1 MRREPKHEGD
11 IMMTNPS
18 EKTVLVVDDE
28 PDVVFFLQTA
38 LEDAGFNVVTASN
51 GNEALERVTE
61 HTPDFISCDLVM
73 PKKSGVKFLY
83 ELRRNKKWSRIPV
96 VIVTAHAR
104 DELGSKDLREILDGK
119 TISGPHT
126 YLEKPV
132 RAESYVHMVKRELG
146 IEEPPGAQTADPA
159 LDENQQELKDQIKDM
174 LDSAGA
180 DSLERIADILRNKDG

>member
-1 MRREPKHEGD
+1 MVTPE
-11 IMMTNPS
+11 

-51 GNEALERVTE
+51 GIEALEKVKE
-61 HTPDFISCDLVM
+61 NPPDFISCDLVM
-73 PKKSGVKFLY
+73 PKKSGIKFLY

-104 DELGSKDLREILDGK
+104 DELGSKDLREILEGK
-119 TISGPHT
+119 TISGPHV

-132 RAESYVHMVKRELG
+132 RADSFVNMVKKELG
-146 IEEPPGAQTADPA
+146 IEVQVDEQSAGSALTPDQEALKEEVESLLETADPEA
-159 LDENQQELKDQIKDM
+159 LKKIAEM
-174 LDSAGA
+174 LRKRDAT
-180 DSLERIADILRNKDG
+180 

>member
-1 MRREPKHEGD
+1 MAD
-11 IMMTNPS
+11 PS

-28 PDVVFFLQTA
+28 PDVVFFLKTA

-51 GNEALERVTE
+51 GEEALERVRE
-61 HTPDFISCDLVM
+61 HPPDFISCDLVM

-83 ELRRNKKWSRIPV
+83 ELRRNKEWSRIPV
-96 VIVTAHAR
+96 VVVTAHAR

-132 RAESYVHMVKRELG
+132 RAESFVGMVKRELG
-146 IEEPPGAQTADPA
+146 IEEHPGAEPADPA
-159 LDENQQELKDQIKDM
+159 SDTGEQGLREQIKDL
-174 LDSAGA
+174 LDSADA
-180 DSLERIADILRNKDG
+180 DALKQIADILKAEDE